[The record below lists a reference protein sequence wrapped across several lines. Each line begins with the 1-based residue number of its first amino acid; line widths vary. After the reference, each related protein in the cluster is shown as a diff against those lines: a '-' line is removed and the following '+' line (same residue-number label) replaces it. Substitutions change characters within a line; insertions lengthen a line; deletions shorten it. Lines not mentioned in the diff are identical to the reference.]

1 LKYLF
6 LVIICFQSAFSQE
19 NLVTVDVSIQRF
31 IGDVTELDRS
41 KYFLIHTPANTPLLQ
56 DFYEEYNVEWS
67 GRGFYGP
74 GVEAK
79 KQKGEVGIYPKTKIK
94 KSEKVKS
101 VRRYVSTEH
110 PRNLYKEGID
120 IDALSDWAAEY
131 FKNVDDEQRPLWY
144 ESMNEP
150 FVHAKDFYD
159 EKDWD
164 PVAEVRVKT
173 EMSKMYR
180 AIATKIHAEKK

>member
-1 LKYLF
+1 MKYLF
-6 LVIICFQSAFSQE
+6 LVIISFHSAFSQD

-31 IGDVTELDRS
+31 IGDISELDRS

-74 GVEAK
+74 GIEAK

-120 IDALSDWAAEY
+120 IDALSDWAVEY

-144 ESMNEP
+144 EPMNEP

-173 EMSKMYR
+173 EMSKM
-180 AIATKIHAEKK
+180 